1 MFKYI
6 LSFLII
12 CVSFSMNAQL
22 TAQEK
27 LEQRKAEIQA
37 QIRANE
43 KLLQNVKK
51 QEKSVLTVI
60 GIKDQK
66 IRLKE
71 NLIETNE
78 NQTKV
83 LASNMTKNQSQIN
96 KLNRELDTLKADYAK
111 MIVKSY
117 KSRSQQSRA
126 MFILSSQNFLQAYKR
141 AQYMKQYS
149 SYRKM
154 QGDEIIDKTNEISGV
169 NVKLNQQK
177 EVKIK
182 LIKENETEKVALVKE
197 KLEQVKIVNAIK
209 KDKKKIA
216 VEIKKQQQE
225 TRQIDRQIDRLI
237 RDAIAEANRKAAA
250 AAAKAN
256 PTKVVTAAETR
267 ATESSTKIVLTPE
280 GRIESDKFKNNQG
293 RLPWPVE
300 RGAVTLKYGNQPH
313 PLYPSLVIHNSGI
326 EITTDQGANARAVF
340 DGEVTQVQV
349 VSPVNKAVI
358 VKHGDFFT
366 VYQNLSKV
374 FVREGDK
381 VSIKQSLGL
390 IRTSGDTGKT
400 VMKFMISQNTTYSN
414 PASWLSNM

>member
-1 MFKYI
+1 MKKYSI
-6 LSFLII
+6 AFLLI
-12 CVSFSMNAQL
+12 CFSFSMNGQI
-22 TAQEK
+22 TQEK

-37 QIRANE
+37 QIIANQ
-43 KLLQNVKK
+43 KLLQNAKK
-51 QEKSVLTVI
+51 QEKSVLNVI

-66 IRLKE
+66 IHLKN

-78 NQTKV
+78 KQTQV
-83 LASNMTKNQSQIN
+83 LESNMSKNQREIYN
-96 KLNRELDTLKADYAK
+96 LKKELDTLKADYAR
-111 MIVKSY
+111 MILKSY
-117 KSRSQQSRA
+117 KSRSEQSRA

-149 SYRKM
+149 SFRKM
-154 QGDEIIDKTNEISGV
+154 QGDAITEKTNEISGV
-169 NVKLNQQK
+169 NKKLNVQK

-182 LIKENETEKVALVKE
+182 LIAENEKE
-197 KLEQVKIVNAIK
+197 KLALEKEKQEQVKLVNSIK
-209 KDKKKIA
+209 KDKSKIA
-216 VEIKKQQQE
+216 GEIKQQQQE
-225 TRQIDRQIDRLI
+225 TRNIDRQIDRLI
-237 RDAIAEANRKAAA
+237 REAIAEANRKAAA

-267 ATESSTKIVLTPE
+267 ANESSTRIVLTPE
-280 GRIESDKFKNNQG
+280 GKIESDNFKNNQG

-300 RGAVTLKYGNQPH
+300 RGAVTLKFGNQPH
-313 PLYPSLVIHNSGI
+313 PLIPSLTVHNSGI

-340 DGEVTQVQV
+340 AGEVTQVQV

-366 VYQNLSKV
+366 VYQNLTKV
-374 FVREGDK
+374 YVREGDR
-381 VSIKQSLGL
+381 VSIKQSLGQ

-400 VMKFMISQNTTYSN
+400 VVKFMVLQNAVYAN

>member
-6 LSFLII
+6 LSFLLI
-12 CVSFSMNAQL
+12 CISFSMNAQP
-22 TAQEK
+22 TTQEK

-43 KLLQNVKK
+43 KLLQTVKK

-83 LASNMTKNQSQIN
+83 LAKNMTLNQSQIN
-96 KLNRELDTLKADYAK
+96 KLNKELDTLKADYAK

-154 QGDEIIDKTNEISGV
+154 QGDEIIDKTNQISGV

-182 LIKENETEKVALVKE
+182 LIKENENEKVALVKE
-197 KLEQVKIVNAIK
+197 KLEQVKIVNEIK

-216 VEIKKQQQE
+216 VELKKQQQE

-250 AAAKAN
+250 ANAKAN
-256 PTKVVTAAETR
+256 PGKIITVAESKAA
-267 ATESSTKIVLTPE
+267 ESSTKIVLTPE
-280 GRIESDKFKNNQG
+280 GKIESDNFKYNKGN
-293 RLPWPVE
+293 LPWPVE
-300 RGAVTLKYGNQPH
+300 RGVVTLKYGNQPH
-313 PLYPSLVIHNSGI
+313 PLIPSLVIHNSGV

-340 DGEVTQVQV
+340 AGEVTQVQV

-381 VSIKQSLGL
+381 ISIKQSLGT

-400 VMKFMISQNTTYSN
+400 VMKFMISQNTTYAN
-414 PASWLSNM
+414 PATWLSNM

>member
-1 MFKYI
+1 MSKYI
-6 LSFLII
+6 LSFLLI
-12 CVSFSMNAQL
+12 CISFSMNAQP
-22 TAQEK
+22 TTQEK

-37 QIRANE
+37 QIKANE

-51 QEKSVLTVI
+51 QEKSVLTII

-71 NLIETNE
+71 NLIATNE

-83 LASNMTKNQSQIN
+83 LVGNMTKNQSQIN
-96 KLNRELDTLKADYAK
+96 RLNKELDTLKADYAK

-169 NVKLNQQK
+169 NVKLNKQK
-177 EVKIK
+177 EVKIQ

-197 KLEQVKIVNAIK
+197 KQEQVKLVTAIK

-250 AAAKAN
+250 ANAKAN
-256 PTKVVTAAETR
+256 PTKVVSAAETR
-267 ATESSTKIVLTPE
+267 AAESSTKIVLTPE
-280 GRIESDKFKNNQG
+280 GKIESDNFKNNKG
-293 RLPWPVE
+293 NLPWPVE
-300 RGAVTLKYGNQPH
+300 RGVVTLKFGNQPH
-313 PLYPSLVIHNSGI
+313 PLIPSLTVHNSGV
-326 EITTDQGANARAVF
+326 EITTDQGATARAVF
-340 DGEVTQVQV
+340 AGEVTQVQV

-374 FVREGDK
+374 SVREGDK
-381 VSIKQSLGL
+381 VSIKQSLGT
-390 IRTSGDTGKT
+390 IRTSGDTGRT
-400 VMKFMISQNTTYSN
+400 VMKFMISQNTTYAN

>member
-6 LSFLII
+6 LSFVLVCI
-12 CVSFSMNAQL
+12 SFSMNAQP
-22 TAQEK
+22 TTQEK

-43 KLLQNVKK
+43 KLLQTVKK

-83 LASNMTKNQSQIN
+83 LAKNMTLNQSQIN
-96 KLNRELDTLKADYAK
+96 KLNKELDTLKADYAK

-154 QGDEIIDKTNEISGV
+154 QGDEIIDKTNQIFGV

-177 EVKIK
+177 KVKIK
-182 LIKENETEKVALVKE
+182 LIKENENEKVALVKE
-197 KLEQVKIVNAIK
+197 KLEQVKIVNEIK

-216 VEIKKQQQE
+216 VELKKQQQE

-250 AAAKAN
+250 ANAKAN
-256 PTKVVTAAETR
+256 PGKIITVAESKAA
-267 ATESSTKIVLTPE
+267 ESSTKIVLTPE
-280 GRIESDKFKNNQG
+280 GKIESDNFKNNKG
-293 RLPWPVE
+293 NLPWPVE
-300 RGAVTLKYGNQPH
+300 RGVVTLKFGNQPH
-313 PLYPSLVIHNSGI
+313 PLIPSLVIHNSGV

-340 DGEVTQVQV
+340 AGEVTQVQV

-381 VSIKQSLGL
+381 ISIKQSLGT

-400 VMKFMISQNTTYSN
+400 VMKFMISQNTTYAN
-414 PASWLSNM
+414 PATWLSNM

>member
-1 MFKYI
+1 MVCI
-6 LSFLII
+6 
-12 CVSFSMNAQL
+12 SFSMYSQP

-71 NLIETNE
+71 NLIDTNE
-78 NQTKV
+78 KQTKV
-83 LASNMTKNQSQIN
+83 LANNMTKNQQEIN
-96 KLNRELDTLKADYAK
+96 QLNKELDTLKADYAK

-154 QGDEIIDKTNEISGV
+154 QGIEIIDKTNQISGV
-169 NVKLNQQK
+169 NKKLNVQK
-177 EVKIK
+177 EDKIK

-267 ATESSTKIVLTPE
+267 AMESSTKIVLTPE

-300 RGAVTLKYGNQPH
+300 RGAVTLKFGNQPH
-313 PLYPSLVIHNSGI
+313 PLYPSLVIHNSGV

-381 VSIKQSLGL
+381 VSIKQNLGL
-390 IRTSGDTGKT
+390 IRTSGDTGRT

-414 PASWLSNM
+414 PANWLSNM

>member
-1 MFKYI
+1 M
-6 LSFLII
+6 I

-83 LASNMTKNQSQIN
+83 LAKNMTKNQMEIN
-96 KLNRELDTLKADYAK
+96 KLNKELDTLKADYAK

>member
-6 LSFLII
+6 LSFLLVCI
-12 CVSFSMNAQL
+12 SFSMNAQP
-22 TAQEK
+22 TTQEK

-43 KLLQNVKK
+43 KLLQTVKK

-83 LASNMTKNQSQIN
+83 LAKNMTLNQSQIN
-96 KLNRELDTLKADYAK
+96 KLNKELDTLKADYAK

-154 QGDEIIDKTNEISGV
+154 QGDEIIDKTNQISGV

-182 LIKENETEKVALVKE
+182 LIKENENEKVALVKE
-197 KLEQVKIVNAIK
+197 KLEQVKIVNEIK

-216 VEIKKQQQE
+216 VELKKQQQE

-250 AAAKAN
+250 ANAKAN
-256 PTKVVTAAETR
+256 PGKIITVAESKAA
-267 ATESSTKIVLTPE
+267 ESSTKIVLTPE
-280 GRIESDKFKNNQG
+280 GKIESDNFKNNKG
-293 RLPWPVE
+293 NLPWPVE
-300 RGAVTLKYGNQPH
+300 RGVVTLKFGNQPH
-313 PLYPSLVIHNSGI
+313 PLIPSLVIHNSGV

-340 DGEVTQVQV
+340 AGEVTQVQV

-381 VSIKQSLGL
+381 ISIKQSLGT

-400 VMKFMISQNTTYSN
+400 VMKFMISQNTTYAN
-414 PASWLSNM
+414 PATWLSNM